1 MSKNGVGKIQN
12 IGQDVSTGGTVV
24 CCVGTSAEIADAK
37 FSLRIPEG
45 EYAFY
50 SVEIAK
56 KLRGKTVLFNY
67 LSLSDIRVPRSI
79 TFKAVLE

>member
-1 MSKNGVGKIQN
+1 MTNGQGRIMNV
-12 IGQDVSTGGTVV
+12 GQDTITGKTVV
-24 CCVGTSAEIADAK
+24 YCVCTSAEIADAK

-56 KLRGKTVLFNY
+56 KLRGKTVLFSY
-67 LSLSDIRVPRSI
+67 LSMNDMRIPRSI

>member
-1 MSKNGVGKIQN
+1 MSKAGQGRIQN
-12 IGQDVSTGGTVV
+12 IGQDISSGQTVV
-24 CCVGTSAEIADAK
+24 YCVGTSAEIADAK

-56 KLRGKTVLFNY
+56 KLRGKTVLFSY

>member
-24 CCVGTSAEIADAK
+24 YCVGTSAEIADAK

-56 KLRGKTVLFNY
+56 KLRGKTVLFSY

-79 TFKAVLE
+79 TFKAVVE

>member
-1 MSKNGVGKIQN
+1 MSKSGVGKIQN
-12 IGQDVSTGGTVV
+12 IGQDISSGQTVV
-24 CCVGTSAEIADAK
+24 YCVGTSAEIADAK

-50 SVEIAK
+50 SVDIAK
-56 KLRGKTVLFNY
+56 KLRGKTVLFSY
-67 LSLSDIRVPRSI
+67 LSLSDIRIPRSI

>member
-1 MSKNGVGKIQN
+1 MSKNGVGKIQQV
-12 IGQDVSTGGTVV
+12 GQDISSGNTVV
-24 CCVGTSAEIADAK
+24 YCVGASAEIADSK

-50 SVEIAK
+50 SVDIAK
-56 KLRGKTVLFNY
+56 KLRGKTVLFSY

>member
-1 MSKNGVGKIQN
+1 MSKNGSAKIEN
-12 IGQDVSTGGTVV
+12 IGQDISSGQTVIY
-24 CCVGTSAEIADAK
+24 CRGQSPEIADAK

-56 KLRGKTVLFNY
+56 KLRGKTVLFSY

-79 TFKAVLE
+79 TFKAVLQ